1 MQTKK
6 TPPLKK
12 ETLVRKLLIGEI
24 IDYEVLKHLAS
35 QEKEQNLKRLLEK
48 LSGIEASHIRMWREI
63 SESGGRLS
71 VAGRMTVIIKVY
83 SYLLARRFLGVAFIT
98 MLLGK
103 GESYVLERYSTILY
117 SSKLSPERKK
127 LLDRI
132 LEDEENAEA
141 VLKAKIN
148 KYRGQLNH
156 IRSIIF
162 GLNDG
167 LVEILAA
174 VTGIAVVATSSSV
187 VVLAGIIIG
196 VSGTLSMAGGSYL
209 SSKSHDLIEGNSKE
223 SEDNVSGGNPLQ
235 EAAYTGVYYFFGS
248 LVAVFPFML
257 GLKGVAGIVLSILSV
272 SIVLT
277 IVSTVVAVTSGTSV
291 KKRVMEMLMISLGA
305 VACTIILGTIARIYF
320 GVVI

>member
-6 TPPLKK
+6 TALVEK
-12 ETLVRKLLIGEI
+12 ERLVRKLLIGEI
-24 IDYEVLKHLAS
+24 IDYEVLKHLAA
-35 QEKEQNLKRLLEK
+35 QEKERNLKQLLEK

-71 VAGRMTVIIKVY
+71 FTGRITVITKVY

-103 GESYVLERYSTILY
+103 GEAEALERYSKMLY
-117 SSKLSPERKK
+117 SYRLSPERKR

-141 VLKAKIN
+141 DLKAKIN

-209 SSKSHDLIEGNSKE
+209 SSKSHDLIEGDSDEPTNKTP
-223 SEDNVSGGNPLQ
+223 GGTPLQ

-257 GLKGVAGIVLSILSV
+257 GLKGFAGIALSILSV

-277 IVSTVVAVTSGTSV
+277 VVSIVVAVTSGTSV
-291 KKRVMEMLMISLGA
+291 RKRVIEMLLISLGA
-305 VACTIILGTIARIYF
+305 VACTIILGTIARTYF